1 MWTLLIGAK
10 ETFSTHGADSLI
22 FQEQAVDPQQRKK
35 ADPEQPVA
43 KHLAVCKLHVVPAS

>member
-10 ETFSTHGADSLI
+10 EPCSIHDADSLI
-22 FQEQAVDPQQRKK
+22 FQEQVVDPQQRKK
-35 ADPEQPVA
+35 ADPEQQVA